1 MFLKAP
7 SVDPQDI
14 IQTLQLISDSFS
26 KRSIVDAG
34 LIESVTIDAGRAT
47 ISMRIPSEKSV
58 DYEHLRQK
66 IHQAVSQLP
75 GVEKTLVIMTE
86 HKGDVDQK
94 KKTKMSS
101 SEKLVLPQIKHT
113 IAVASGKGGV
123 GKSLISLNLALAFRN
138 KGLKVGILDA
148 DIYGPSLAK
157 MLNLQDKPAVNAEKK
172 IIPLEKFSLQCMS
185 MGFFMAEET
194 PVIWRGPMIQ
204 SSLLQFVRDVL
215 WKNLD
220 VLIIDLPPGTGDV
233 QLTLVQ
239 KIPLSGAVIVSTPQ
253 DLALL
258 DARRG
263 LSMFQKLDIPILGL
277 VENMSYFTC
286 PKCDHQADIFHHG
299 GARQEAEKI
308 SVPFLG
314 EIPLIINLRKSADQ
328 GQPFVESYPDHAI
341 SQQFLEM
348 AEKIMYQIN
357 QEMR

>member
-14 IQTLQLISDSFS
+14 LQTLQLISDSFS

-34 LIESVTIDAGRAT
+34 LIEGVTIDAGRAT

-66 IHQAVSQLP
+66 IHHAVSQLP
-75 GVEKTLVIMTE
+75 GVEKTLVMMTE

-94 KKTKMSS
+94 QKIKMSS
-101 SEKLVLPQIKHT
+101 SEKLVLPQIKHI

-123 GKSLISLNLALAFRN
+123 GKSLISLNLALAVKN
-138 KGLKVGILDA
+138 KGLNVGILDA

-157 MLNLQDKPAVNAEKK
+157 MLNLKDKPAVSTEKK
-172 IIPLEKFSLQCMS
+172 IIPLEKFGLQCMS

-215 WKNLD
+215 WQNLD

-239 KIPLSGAVIVSTPQ
+239 KIPLSGTVIVSTPQ

-277 VENMSYFTC
+277 IENMSYFTC
-286 PKCDHQADIFHHG
+286 PECHHQADIFHHG

-314 EIPLIINLRKSADQ
+314 EIPLIVNLRKSADQ
-328 GQPFVESYPDHAI
+328 GQPFVENYPNHAI
-341 SQQFLEM
+341 SQQFLKM
-348 AEKIMYQIN
+348 AEKIMHQLN